1 MWYTIQAMAKVIATK
16 PLLIMLY
23 GFPGSGKSYFSRQL
37 AEHMQIAHIQGD
49 RIRGE
54 LFSEPR
60 YDKQENAIVVQL
72 MNYMT
77 EEFLSA
83 GVSVIYDENISRT
96 SQRMQVRDM
105 ARRKGATPLL
115 IWLQIDAD
123 SSYVRLPKRDR
134 RRTEDKYSRDYTEED
149 YTRMLNAMQNPNNED
164 FIVISGKHT
173 FPSQKSAV
181 FKRLTELGLISQS
194 ASSQN
199 IIKPGLVNLVPA
211 SGRVDMSRRNILI
224 R

>member
-1 MWYTIQAMAKVIATK
+1 MAKVIATK
-16 PLLIMLY
+16 PLLLMLY
-23 GFPGSGKSYFSRQL
+23 GFPGSGKSYFARQL
-37 AEHMQIAHIQGD
+37 TENMQIAHIQGD

-60 YDKQENAIVVQL
+60 YDKQENTIVAQL

-96 SQRMQVRDM
+96 SQRVQVRDV
-105 ARRKGATPLL
+105 ARRKNAIPILV
-115 IWLQIDAD
+115 WLQIDAD
-123 SSYVRLPKRDR
+123 SSYARLPKRDKR
-134 RRTEDKYSRDYTEED
+134 RIEDRYSRDYNETS
-149 YTRMLNAMQNPNNED
+149 YAKILGSMQNPNNED

-181 FKRLTELGLISQS
+181 FKRLTELGLISHA
-194 ASSQN
+194 ASSLN
-199 IIKPGLVNLVPA
+199 VVKPGLVNLVPT

>member
-1 MWYTIQAMAKVIATK
+1 MAKVVANR

-23 GFPGSGKSYFSRQL
+23 GFPGSGKSYFARQL

-60 YDKQENAIVVQL
+60 YDKQENTIVAQL

-83 GVSVIYDENISRT
+83 GVSVIYDESVYRG
-96 SQRMQVRDM
+96 SQRMAVRDM
-105 ARRKGATPLL
+105 ARRKNATPLL
-115 IWLQIDAD
+115 VWLQIDAD
-123 SSYVRLPKRDR
+123 SSYARLPKRDR
-134 RRTEDKYSRDYTEED
+134 RRTEDKYSRDYTEHS
-149 YTRMLNAMQNPNNED
+149 YARMLSGMQNPNNEE

-181 FKRLTELGLISQS
+181 FKRLTELGLISQAAS
-194 ASSQN
+194 ALN
-199 IIKPGLVNLVPA
+199 VVKPGLVNLVPT
-211 SGRVDMSRRNILI
+211 SGRVDMARRNILI

>member
-1 MWYTIQAMAKVIATK
+1 MAKVVANR

-23 GFPGSGKSYFSRQL
+23 GFPGSGKSYFARQL

-60 YDKQENAIVVQL
+60 YDKQENTIVAQL

-83 GVSVIYDENISRT
+83 GVSVIYDESVYRG
-96 SQRMQVRDM
+96 SQRMAVRDM
-105 ARRKGATPLL
+105 ARRKHATPLL
-115 IWLQIDAD
+115 VWLQIDAD
-123 SSYVRLPKRDR
+123 SSYARLPKRDR
-134 RRTEDKYSRDYTEED
+134 RRTEDKYSRDYTEQS
-149 YTRMLNAMQNPNNED
+149 YARMLSSMQNPNNEE

-181 FKRLTELGLISQS
+181 FKRLTELGLITQAAS
-194 ASSQN
+194 ALN
-199 IIKPGLVNLVPA
+199 VVKPGLVNLVPT
-211 SGRVDMSRRNILI
+211 SGRVDMARRNILI

>member
-1 MWYTIQAMAKVIATK
+1 MAKVSPTK
-16 PLLIMLY
+16 PLLITLY
-23 GFPGSGKSYFSRQL
+23 GFPGSGKSYFARLL
-37 AEHMQIAHIQGD
+37 AENMHVAHIEGD

-54 LFSEPR
+54 LFTEPR
-60 YDKQENAIVVQL
+60 YDKQENRIVTQL

-83 GVSVIYDENISRT
+83 GVSVIYDDNMSRA
-96 SQRMQVRDM
+96 SSRMVVRDM
-105 ARRKGATPLL
+105 ARKKHAIPLL

-123 SSYVRLPKRDR
+123 SSYARILKRDR
-134 RRTEDKYSRDYTEED
+134 RRTEDKYSRDYTEQT
-149 YTRMLNAMQNPNNED
+149 YARLLGTMQNPHNED

-194 ASSQN
+194 STQLN
-199 IIKPGLVNLVPA
+199 VVKPGLVNLIPT
-211 SGRVDMSRRNILI
+211 SGRVDMARRNIMI

>member
-1 MWYTIQAMAKVIATK
+1 MAKVVANR

-23 GFPGSGKSYFSRQL
+23 GFPGSGKSYFARQL

-60 YDKQENAIVVQL
+60 YDKQENTIVSQL

-83 GVSVIYDENISRT
+83 GVSVIYDESVYRG
-96 SQRMQVRDM
+96 SQRMAVRDM
-105 ARRKGATPLL
+105 ARRKQATPLL
-115 IWLQIDAD
+115 VWLQIDAD
-123 SSYVRLPKRDR
+123 SSYARLPKRDR
-134 RRTEDKYSRDYTEED
+134 RRTEDKYSRDYTEQS
-149 YTRMLNAMQNPNNED
+149 YARMLSNMQNPNNED

-181 FKRLTELGLISQS
+181 FKRLTELGLISQAAS
-194 ASSQN
+194 ALN
-199 IIKPGLVNLVPA
+199 VVKPGLVNLVPT
-211 SGRVDMSRRNILI
+211 SGRVDMARRNILI